1 MHQHQFVQDDIMNRI
16 KQKEL
21 EKLNE
26 FITLIK
32 ESLNGGNRT
41 EDLLKKLVE
50 RS

>member
-1 MHQHQFVQDDIMNRI
+1 MNRI

-21 EKLNE
+21 DRLNE

-32 ESLNGGNRT
+32 ESLSGGGRT
-41 EDLLKKLVE
+41 QTEELLKKLVE